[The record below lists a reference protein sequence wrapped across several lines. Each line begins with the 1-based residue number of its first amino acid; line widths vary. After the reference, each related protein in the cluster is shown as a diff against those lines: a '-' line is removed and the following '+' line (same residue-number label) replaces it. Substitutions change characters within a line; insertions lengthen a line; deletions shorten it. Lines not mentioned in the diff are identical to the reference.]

1 MPGFEF
7 FGEEERKEVNDVLET
22 GILMRY
28 GFDGPRK
35 GHWKAKEL
43 EQALCE
49 RLGCGYAQL
58 TSSGTTAL
66 TTAMAALGIGAGDE
80 VIMPAF
86 TFVASFE
93 AVLSVGAIPVLVDVD
108 DTLTLSPAAVEAA
121 ITPRTKCVM
130 PVHMCGSMADL
141 DALAS
146 ICKAHHLLL
155 LEDACQSTGATYKGK
170 HLGTIGNAGTLSFD
184 FVKTVTCGEGGA
196 VLTDDKGIFEKCDQY
211 TDHGHD
217 HLGVDR
223 GADLHPYLGY
233 NFRISELHAAVGL
246 AQLRKLEYFLAIQ
259 RKNQQALKDI
269 LSSIPEIS
277 WRRVPDPKGDSGT
290 FLSWFLPTEAITRAV
305 VEGLRNKG
313 ILAGNMYW
321 FDNNWHYVRKWHHL
335 KEGHTLFP
343 MNEAQAAAL
352 KILRHRHSTRL
363 DTGANRTKRKTNS
376 RSDPR
381 SALQTGRHSLRSL
394 RVRFLFQ
401 PITFLQGPNP
411 DAKRY
416 TSCLFAFPF
425 LLTEE
430 SHVAQREVAGKE
442 GKGSR
447 SGRSGLQCCPAG
459 RLDFPPKRYFKRG
472 PNVIFL

>member
-43 EQALCE
+43 EKALCE
-49 RLGCGYAQL
+49 RLDCAYAQL

-80 VIMPAF
+80 IIMPSF

-93 AVLSVGAIPVLVDVD
+93 AVLSVGAVPVLVDVD
-108 DTLTLSPAAVEAA
+108 DTLTLDPAAVEAA
-121 ITPRTKCVM
+121 ITPKTKCVM

-141 DALAS
+141 DALAH
-146 ICKAHHLLL
+146 ICREHHLLL
-155 LEDACQSTGATYKGK
+155 LEDACQSTGATYNGQ

-196 VLTDDKGIFEKCDQY
+196 VLTNDQRVFEKCDQY

-217 HLGVDR
+217 HIGVDR
-223 GADLHPYLGY
+223 GADQHPFLGY

-246 AQLRKLEYFLAIQ
+246 AQLRKLDKFLEIQ
-259 RKNQQALKDI
+259 RRNQQALKQI
-269 LSSIPEIS
+269 LSTIPEITF
-277 WRRVPDPKGDSGT
+277 RRVPDPKGDSGT
-290 FLSWFLPTEAITRAV
+290 FLSWFLPTESLMRAAI
-305 VEGLRNKG
+305 EGFRDKG

-321 FDNNWHYVRKWHHL
+321 YDNNWHYIRKWHHL

-343 MNEAQAAAL
+343 LNEAQMAGLQQLRQQDFSQSDAVMGRCVSTAIQLGWTPEQIEQKGKQMVEVIKSVLSRQGAAA
-352 KILRHRHSTRL
+352 
-363 DTGANRTKRKTNS
+363 
-376 RSDPR
+376 
-381 SALQTGRHSLRSL
+381 
-394 RVRFLFQ
+394 
-401 PITFLQGPNP
+401 
-411 DAKRY
+411 
-416 TSCLFAFPF
+416 
-425 LLTEE
+425 
-430 SHVAQREVAGKE
+430 
-442 GKGSR
+442 
-447 SGRSGLQCCPAG
+447 
-459 RLDFPPKRYFKRG
+459 
-472 PNVIFL
+472 